1 MRRSLIFSIALLACH
16 GADQAVRPGGPGGN
30 GPDAIL
36 LRIPREGGVARA
48 YRWGSDSAI
57 WQSGSR
63 VPSVNRLLAFD
74 DAQGSVAYVDAKG
87 IPGRLDVRV
96 GQTTPASEKPLGG
109 LTSADGWALYG
120 VGAKHEVQRLTP
132 SGTWNYTPEA
142 PPRSLIPLPDG
153 TLVLLSDDGNRSV
166 LRRLRPPEPRVTQTT
181 QVPHAQLVV
190 RTDIGDRLYFAGD
203 SGLVT
208 VRTRDLTRM
217 KTIRLGSTVVDAAA
231 TPSGDRIFVALQ
243 DDRSVTVI
251 DRYAEAVDRT
261 IKLPT
266 PPAALRMDP
275 DGQFVL
281 ARSPEGDS
289 VRIIAVGTAR
299 YVGSVS
305 SAWRA
310 DLPQVAPDGGLVV
323 AQGNDVV
330 IVDAMTR
337 RERVRYAGGAT
348 DLWMLVRWNGFRP
361 RAAGLDEPVKFE
373 TDSTDVPAVAD
384 STQPAGAA
392 AALPPNAVAAATQAV
407 AAPSAAVASAA
418 AAGTAGATGA
428 ATATIRP
435 TAPGAP
441 AASAATPVAPAP
453 TASAVAKKPFFT
465 LSFAALLNEE
475 RAKLMAA
482 TIKVEGKPVRV
493 VPGLR
498 DGTPVYR
505 IVFGPFDSRAEAER
519 LGKKSGLPFWVF
531 EGTP

>member
-63 VPSVNRLLAFD
+63 VPSASRLIAFD

-87 IPGRLDVRV
+87 IPGRLDLRV
-96 GQTTPASEKPLGG
+96 GQTTPASEKPLGA

-120 VGAKHEVQRLTP
+120 LGANRDVQRLTP

-181 QVPHAQLVV
+181 LVPHAELVV

-203 SGLVT
+203 SGLAT
-208 VRTRDLTRM
+208 IRTRDLTRM
-217 KTIRLGSTVVDAAA
+217 KTIRLGSPVVDAAA

-261 IKLPT
+261 IRLPS
-266 PPAALRMDP
+266 PPTALRMDP

-289 VRIIAVGTAR
+289 VRIVAVGPAR

-305 SAWRA
+305 SAWRP

-330 IVDAMTR
+330 IVDALTQ

-373 TDSTDVPAVAD
+373 ADTTDL
-384 STQPAGAA
+384 AA
-392 AALPPNAVAAATQAV
+392 AADSAAPAGVAAASASNAVPTAAAIAPAPAPPIAPVAAAAAAPGTAAATNRV
-407 AAPSAAVASAA
+407 AAPV
-418 AAGTAGATGA
+418 GATS
-428 ATATIRP
+428 TP
-435 TAPGAP
+435 TAP
-441 AASAATPVAPAP
+441 
-453 TASAVAKKPFFT
+453 KKPVFT
-465 LSFAALLNEE
+465 LSFAALLNEN

-482 TIKVEGKPVRV
+482 TIKLEGKPVRV

-498 DGTPVYR
+498 DGMPVYR
-505 IVFGPFDSRAEAER
+505 IVFGTFDSRAEAER
-519 LGKKSGLPFWVF
+519 VGKKSGLPFWVF